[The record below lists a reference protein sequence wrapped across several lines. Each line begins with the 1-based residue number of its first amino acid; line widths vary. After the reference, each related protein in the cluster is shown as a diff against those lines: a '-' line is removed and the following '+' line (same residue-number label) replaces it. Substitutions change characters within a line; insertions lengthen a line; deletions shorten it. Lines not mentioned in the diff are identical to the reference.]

1 MKIIFL
7 DVDGVLNSQNYLLNS
22 NNKISNSINPK
33 KITLLKELV
42 DETGSNIVVTSAWRL
57 SKNFQILKNVFQIH
71 DLKIQDK
78 TELIRGKRGEEIKL
92 YLQKHPNIDNFVILD
107 DEIFE
112 DYDDYLLKHL
122 VKTSFYIDGLTEE
135 HIEQAKIILNKK
147 DIKIKKYDN

>member
-33 KITLLKELV
+33 KITLLKKLV
-42 DETGSNIVVTSAWRL
+42 DE
-57 SKNFQILKNVFQIH
+57 
-71 DLKIQDK
+71 

-122 VKTSFYIDGLTEE
+122 VRNL
-135 HIEQAKIILNKK
+135 IIG
-147 DIKIKKYDN
+147 

>member
-33 KITLLKELV
+33 KITLLKEIV
-42 DETGSNIVVTSAWRL
+42 DE
-57 SKNFQILKNVFQIH
+57 
-71 DLKIQDK
+71 

-107 DEIFE
+107 DEIFK
-112 DYDDYLLKHL
+112 DYDNYLLKHL
-122 VKTSFYIDGLTEE
+122 VKTSFYIDGLTKE

-147 DIKIKKYDN
+147 RYKNKKIWQLICYIFFIIKKVIIWLYI

>member
-33 KITLLKELV
+33 KITLLKE
-42 DETGSNIVVTSAWRL
+42 IV
-57 SKNFQILKNVFQIH
+57 
-71 DLKIQDK
+71 DK

-107 DEIFE
+107 DEIFK
-112 DYDDYLLKHL
+112 DYDNYLLKHL
-122 VKTSFYIDGLTEE
+122 VKTSFYIDGLTKE

-147 DIKIKKYDN
+147 IWQLICYIFFIIKKVIIWLYI

>member
-33 KITLLKELV
+33 KITLLKEIV
-42 DETGSNIVVTSAWRL
+42 DE
-57 SKNFQILKNVFQIH
+57 
-71 DLKIQDK
+71 

-147 DIKIKKYDN
+147 RYKNKKIWQLICYIFFIIKKVIIWLYI

>member
-78 TELIRGKRGEEIKL
+78 TELIRGK
-92 YLQKHPNIDNFVILD
+92 
-107 DEIFE
+107 
-112 DYDDYLLKHL
+112 
-122 VKTSFYIDGLTEE
+122 
-135 HIEQAKIILNKK
+135 
-147 DIKIKKYDN
+147 

>member
-33 KITLLKELV
+33 KITLLKE
-42 DETGSNIVVTSAWRL
+42 IV
-57 SKNFQILKNVFQIH
+57 
-71 DLKIQDK
+71 DK

-107 DEIFE
+107 DEIFK
-112 DYDDYLLKHL
+112 DYDNYLLKHL
-122 VKTSFYIDGLTEE
+122 VKTSFYIDGLTKE

-147 DIKIKKYDN
+147 RYKNKKI

>member
-33 KITLLKELV
+33 KITLLKKLV
-42 DETGSNIVVTSAWRL
+42 DETNSNIVVTSAWRL
-57 SKNFQILKNVFQIH
+57 SKNFQIH
-71 DLKIQDK
+71 ALKIQDE

-107 DEIFE
+107 DEIFK

-122 VKTSFYIDGLTEE
+122 VKTSFYIDGLTKE

>member
-33 KITLLKELV
+33 KITLLKKLV
-42 DETGSNIVVTSAWRL
+42 DE
-57 SKNFQILKNVFQIH
+57 
-71 DLKIQDK
+71 
-78 TELIRGKRGEEIKL
+78 TELIRGKRGKEIKL

-107 DEIFE
+107 DEIFK
-112 DYDDYLLKHL
+112 DYDNYLLKHL

>member
-33 KITLLKELV
+33 KITLLKE
-42 DETGSNIVVTSAWRL
+42 IV
-57 SKNFQILKNVFQIH
+57 
-71 DLKIQDK
+71 DK

-107 DEIFE
+107 DEIFK
-112 DYDDYLLKHL
+112 DYDNYLLKHL
-122 VKTSFYIDGLTEE
+122 VKTSFYIDGLTKE

-147 DIKIKKYDN
+147 RYKNKKIWQLICYIFFIIKKVIIWLYI